1 MKRYLLLM
9 ALGAFGCSQAPEEQA
24 AAPVSAMPNESVV
37 GQEAQSKA
45 PLVVPLPTDQ
55 KELDQLILAGYTPHG
70 EHLHPPGV
78 KNCPLANEG
87 KEAVM

>member
-1 MKRYLLLM
+1 MTRHLLLI
-9 ALGAFGCSQAPEEQA
+9 AFGVCGCSQAPEEQA
-24 AAPVSAMPNESVV
+24 SAPSSALHNESVA
-37 GQEAQSKA
+37 GREAQSKA
-45 PLVVPLPTDQ
+45 PLVLPMPTDQ

-70 EHLHPPGV
+70 KHLHPPGV